1 MFEAIAVLLL
11 IPLVIG
17 LGLVA
22 LKVVLTLVVLPFKLL
37 AWLIG
42 GLLTL
47 VVAVPLLLV
56 AGALLVAIV
65 PVGLVLLVVLLPILL
80 VGAVAA
86 GLLGF

>member
-1 MFEAIAVLLL
+1 MFEALAALLL
-11 IPLVIG
+11 ISLILG

-37 AWLIG
+37 AWLVG

-47 VVAVPLLLV
+47 IVAVPLLLIIGV
-56 AGALLVAIV
+56 LLVAIV
-65 PVGLVLLVVLLPILL
+65 PVGLVLLAVLLPVLL
-80 VGAVAA
+80 VGALAA

>member
-65 PVGLVLLVVLLPILL
+65 PVVVLLPILL